1 MHQVTY
7 INAMT
12 NLMTGQNETWLLTG
26 LCSLCKQILF
36 QTQFEG
42 ELKVGY
48 GLSVTENNCV
58 NQAQGGVVEGFR
70 NIICA

>member
-48 GLSVTENNCV
+48 GLSVTEKQLC
-58 NQAQGGVVEGFR
+58 QSGPGWGGGGFS
-70 NIICA
+70 